1 MAIAL
6 PVMMA
11 RPRPRFRG
19 WAGGGGDAGA
29 VGGAS
34 CGGASWGGGGGVSC
48 AAGFG
53 RRGSALVRW
62 SCAFSRP
69 ACPFSGGRSSVRLL
83 FRAGLVFAGV
93 IWPLFPLLRWGPL
106 PGDQLRAN

>member
-11 RPRPRFRG
+11 RPRPRFRVR
-19 WAGGGGDAGA
+19 AGDGGDAGA
-29 VGGAS
+29 VGGAGF
-34 CGGASWGGGGGVSC
+34 GGAGWGRDGGVSC

-53 RRGSALVRW
+53 RRGSALVPW

-69 ACPFSGGRSSVRLL
+69 ACPSFGTAGTFSWLAVSCSGLALSSS
-83 FRAGLVFAGV
+83 G
-93 IWPLFPLLRWGPL
+93 
-106 PGDQLRAN
+106 

>member
-19 WAGGGGDAGA
+19 RAGGGGDAGA
-29 VGGAS
+29 VGGAGF
-34 CGGASWGGGGGVSC
+34 GGAGWGRGGGVSC

-53 RRGSALVRW
+53 RRGSALVPW
-62 SCAFSRP
+62 SSAFSRP
-69 ACPFSGGRSSVRLL
+69 ACPFFGTAGTFSRLAVFCSGLALSSS
-83 FRAGLVFAGV
+83 G
-93 IWPLFPLLRWGPL
+93 
-106 PGDQLRAN
+106 